1 MGARDRQAVRSRRLP
16 PGRRHRG
23 CRLRPEHVRR
33 RGSEGVQAG
42 VARHLLGRVL
52 RAPRGT
58 GRRTEGE
65 LPDARPHALERRA
78 PARAGEGRLVHDDG
92 AGHVPRDRG
101 PGDDLRAPR
110 AACDLATRHRQRVD
124 PRSRARALGRRR
136 GDRRHQRVRTT
147 TRRARPA
154 ALTVPGRGVPLGTRS
169 PPRHAALL
177 GRRVSRTG
185 ISPRARTR
193 RASG

>member
-1 MGARDRQAVRSRRLP
+1 MGASDRQAVRGRRLP

-33 RGSEGVQAG
+33 RGSEGVPASI
-42 VARHLLGRVL
+42 ARDLLGGVL

-58 GRRTEGE
+58 GRCAEGE

-78 PARAGEGRLVHDDG
+78 PARAREGRLVHDDG
-92 AGHVPRDRG
+92 AGHVPRVRG
-101 PGDDLRAPR
+101 PGGDLRAPR

-136 GDRRHQRVRTT
+136 GDRRHQRVRTAA
-147 TRRARPA
+147 RRARPA
-154 ALTVPGRGVPLGTRS
+154 ALTVPGRGVPLGSRS
-169 PPRHAALL
+169 APRHAALL
-177 GRRVSRTG
+177 ASEGSRTE